1 MRDRVGLLIGLALG
15 AGLLA
20 AFLAFTFLRSPEAP
34 ESFQRAE
41 AQASVPA
48 VVAARDM
55 DVGSVITEEDV
66 RVVDWPGGVLP
77 VGYSSSPA
85 EVVGRGV
92 IVPIRENEP
101 FLPHKLASEEMGRGL
116 AMMIPEGYRAISVP
130 VNDVV
135 AVAGWVRPGTRVDV
149 LVTLNEVLNQQEPI
163 TQVVLQNVQVLGND
177 RSIQRDAQGEAVPV
191 SVVTVLV
198 TPEQSERLAMAE
210 SDGRL
215 QLALRNN
222 MDIDTLET
230 PGTRTSQLLRARPAP
245 VFTGGGAPARPAQPS
260 RVTVE
265 VYRGPPRSESTVERG
280 GGGG

>member
-15 AGLLA
+15 SGLLA

-41 AQASVPA
+41 VQASVPA

-55 DVGSVITEEDV
+55 DVGTVLGEEDI

-77 VGYSSSPA
+77 VGYASSPA
-85 EVVGRGV
+85 EVVGRGIV
-92 IVPIRENEP
+92 VPIRENEP
-101 FLPHKLASEEMGRGL
+101 FLPHKLAGEEMGRGL
-116 AMMIPEGYRAISVP
+116 AMIIPEGFRAISVP

-135 AVAGWVRPGTRVDV
+135 SVAGWVRPGTHVDV
-149 LVTLNEVLNQQEPI
+149 LVTLNSVLNQQEPI
-163 TQVVLQNVQVLGND
+163 TQLVLQNVPVLGND
-177 RSIQRDAQGEAVPV
+177 RSIQRDEQGEAVPV

-198 TPEQSERLAMAE
+198 TPEQAERLAMAE

-215 QLALRNN
+215 QLTLRNN
-222 MDIDTLET
+222 MDVDSIET
-230 PGTRTSQLLRARPAP
+230 PGVRTSQLLRARPAP
-245 VFTGGGAPARPAQPS
+245 VFTGGGPARPAQPS

-265 VYRGPPRSESTVERG
+265 VYRGPQRSESTVERG

>member
-15 AGLLA
+15 SGLLA

-55 DVGSVITEEDV
+55 DVGSVLTEEDIK
-66 RVVDWPGGVLP
+66 VVDWPGGVLP
-77 VGYSSSPA
+77 IGYSSSPA

-116 AMMIPEGYRAISVP
+116 AMMIPEGYRAVSVP

-149 LVTLNEVLNQQEPI
+149 LVTLNSVLNQQEPV
-163 TQVVLQNVQVLGND
+163 TQIVLQNVQVLGND

-245 VFTGGGAPARPAQPS
+245 VFTGGGGPARPAQPS

-265 VYRGPPRSESTVERG
+265 VYRGPQRSESTVERG

>member
-15 AGLLA
+15 SGLLA

-55 DVGSVITEEDV
+55 DVGSVLTEEDV

-101 FLPHKLASEEMGRGL
+101 FLPHKLASEELGRGL
-116 AMMIPEGYRAISVP
+116 AMMIPEGYRAVSVP

-149 LVTLNEVLNQQEPI
+149 LVTLNSVLNQQEPV
-163 TQVVLQNVQVLGND
+163 TQIVLQNVQVLGND

-245 VFTGGGAPARPAQPS
+245 VFTGGGGPVRPAQPS

-265 VYRGPPRSESTVERG
+265 VYRGPQRSESTVERG

>member
-20 AFLAFTFLRSPEAP
+20 AFLAFTFLRSPQAP
-34 ESFQRAE
+34 EQFQRAE
-41 AQASVPA
+41 ARSSVPV
-48 VVAARDM
+48 VVAAQDM
-55 DVGSVITEEDV
+55 DVGAVVLEEFV
-66 RVVDWPGGVLP
+66 RVVDWPGDALP
-77 VGYSSSPA
+77 AGYASSPA

-92 IVPIRENEP
+92 IVPIRTNEP
-101 FLPHKLASEEMGRGL
+101 FLPQKLASEELGRGL
-116 AMMIPEGYRAISVP
+116 AMIIPEGFRAVSVP

-135 AVAGWVRPGTRVDV
+135 SVAGWVRPGTRVDV
-149 LVTLNEVLNQQEPI
+149 LVTLNSVLNQPEPV

-198 TPEQSERLAMAE
+198 TPEQAERLAMAE

-222 MDIDTLET
+222 VDIDTLET
-230 PGTRTSQLLRARPAP
+230 PGVRTSQLLRGRPAP
-245 VFTGGGAPARPAQPS
+245 VVTGGGPPRPAQPS

-265 VYRGPPRSESTVERG
+265 VYRGPQRSESTVERG

>member
-1 MRDRVGLLIGLALG
+1 MRDRVGLLIALALG

-20 AFLAFTFLRSPEAP
+20 AFLAFTFLRSPQAP
-34 ESFQRAE
+34 EQFQRAE
-41 AQASVPA
+41 ARASVPV

-55 DVGSVITEEDV
+55 DVGSVVEEEFV
-66 RVVDWPGGVLP
+66 RVVDWPGDALP
-77 VGYSSSPA
+77 AGYASSPA

-92 IVPIRENEP
+92 IVPIRTNEP
-101 FLPHKLASEEMGRGL
+101 FLPQKLASEELGRGL
-116 AMMIPEGYRAISVP
+116 AMMIPEGFRAVSVP

-149 LVTLNEVLNQQEPI
+149 LVTLNSVLNQQEPV
-163 TQVVLQNVQVLGND
+163 TQIVLQNVQVLGND

-265 VYRGPPRSESTVERG
+265 VYRGPQRSESTVERG